1 MHEASRDCIDE
12 IMNSIE
18 IQCEEEV
25 VKAKKR
31 IAAPPREPSEPP
43 PQRLRSPQ
51 SRGSSSLQ
59 TGKLAVIQPAAKVV
73 KMDEDSV
80 VVSRIWLKSILDCV
94 DRAEV
99 CLSEKLWS
107 CPFKSAPRLR
117 N

>member
-1 MHEASRDCIDE
+1 MFA
-12 IMNSIE
+12 
-18 IQCEEEV
+18 
-25 VKAKKR
+25 
-31 IAAPPREPSEPP
+31 
-43 PQRLRSPQ
+43 
-51 SRGSSSLQ
+51 SSLAKNTIAQVGGVGAWWTEPASYHYDLAICVDARDLVIQ